1 MAGNVSVVLEAGLLK
16 IQGDNLDNQLTV
28 TRAATGDLV
37 ITGQTETLINGQASY
52 TLLNPTIGSV
62 DIRMEGGADSLTIR
76 GLQVAK
82 SFFANLGDGADRLTT
97 VAAGPTSIG
106 GKLTIQGGLG
116 NDVVRLERTT
126 VRSDVK
132 IDGGEGTSNTTII
145 DSTLN
150 RSLTL
155 LGHDVGDIVNIR
167 NTDVALSAL
176 FNTKGGADRVTLTD
190 FSALGVTINTDVL
203 GGLSGADRV
212 TLTRVETV
220 EDLNLYTGAGNDIVA
235 MTDVTSDRSIF
246 ARFDA
251 GNDSLTMTRVSA
263 AFEAIFDGS
272 AGFDSAFYVSLFAG
286 TNRDFIEF
294 ESVEAG

>member
-82 SFFANLGDGADRLTT
+82 SFFANLGDGNDRLTT
-97 VAAGPTSIG
+97 VA
-106 GKLTIQGGLG
+106 GGLG